1 MDREHI
7 SGCQGLRMGR
17 GLTTKGQ
24 HKRNFQ
30 DDGAVL
36 YPDCG
41 GKYVFV
47 KTIELYI
54 KNDFYCI

>member
-1 MDREHI
+1 
-7 SGCQGLRMGR
+7 MGR